1 MSKLT
6 TAYLHAPISISR
18 GVKQG
23 SVLSPS
29 FFLVVMN
36 SLLQRMRSKHDGGSL
51 HGIFAGTA
59 VHADDVRSIAPSIQ
73 SIISQYSDIHS
84 FTSDVGLKLNA
95 SKLEVIQISQNPKAP
110 VEITLGNHALTT
122 KRTARCLGIQWQ
134 SNLSANESVST
145 NITKA
150 RKTFFGLGSTG
161 VFHGNL
167 NPLSSS
173 SIYETCVLPI
183 LLYGCETWLLD
194 SSCLQALEKFQCEI
208 GRRILKLPKYHANV
222 RCSLNCPTLAYC
234 GNPYFSTKAY
244 LSKQATIKPNRYYE
258 LPYILLTSNGKY
270 LQYLFNTSMQ
280 DAGSFSRH

>member
-1 MSKLT
+1 MRTDRQTDRQNDKPSTVTLADAIFSTQEVLLNYIRQGDNPFLCFYDIEKAFDSVEFPVLFHHLYSIGITGKTWRLIKAWYHSPTSRVKLNNC
-6 TAYLHAPISISR
+6 LSAPFSISR

-29 FFLVVMN
+29 LFLVVMN
-36 SLLQRMRSKHDGGSL
+36 SLLQRMRSKHNGGFL

-59 VHADDVRSIAPSIQ
+59 VHADDVRSIALSIQ
-73 SIISQYSDIHS
+73 SVISQYSDIHS

-150 RKTFFGLGSTG
+150 RKTFLAW
-161 VFHGNL
+161 V
-167 NPLSSS
+167 
-173 SIYETCVLPI
+173 
-183 LLYGCETWLLD
+183 
-194 SSCLQALEKFQCEI
+194 ALEFFMEI
-208 GRRILKLPKYHANV
+208 
-222 RCSLNCPTLAYC
+222 
-234 GNPYFSTKAY
+234 
-244 LSKQATIKPNRYYE
+244 
-258 LPYILLTSNGKY
+258 
-270 LQYLFNTSMQ
+270 
-280 DAGSFSRH
+280 